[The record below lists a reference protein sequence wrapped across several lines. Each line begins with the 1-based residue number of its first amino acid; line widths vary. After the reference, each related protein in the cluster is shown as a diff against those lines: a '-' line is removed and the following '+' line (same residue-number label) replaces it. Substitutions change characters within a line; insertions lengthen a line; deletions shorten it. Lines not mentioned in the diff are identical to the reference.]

1 MNTDQRIKLN
11 MCLTVRN
18 TVTQNEVVANS
29 IPKFMEQYL
38 IMQNTTNEIQEI
50 GKLQGADK
58 TGIAS
63 DKNKLKQSLIS
74 LAAKNSRKIAALAKF
89 INSDTLLKEVRYN
102 EAQLERLAETTLIER
117 AMTIYSNAEAN
128 IDKLAEHGITP
139 DTQKVFMDTITALN
153 TVLKTPRSNIAE
165 KKKSTERLTVL
176 FQIVDKALEM
186 MDFAVGIVKDE
197 QVDFYNVYKTSRK
210 LVDTNTGNIALKATA
225 TELTSGEPL
234 HGAIFTFVHEADKYA
249 GSTGNGEITKKTT
262 KKGNFHIKN
271 MRAGTYDVVISKPGY
286 KDKSVTVSITVGERS
301 DLNVELEKA

>member
-18 TVTQNEVVANS
+18 TVTQNEAVANS

-102 EAQLERLAETTLIER
+102 ERNLKDWAETTLIER

-128 IDKLAEHGITP
+128 IDKLAEHGVTP
-139 DTQKVFMDTITALN
+139 DCIFRNQL
-153 TVLKTPRSNIAE
+153 TPC
-165 KKKSTERLTVL
+165 
-176 FQIVDKALEM
+176 
-186 MDFAVGIVKDE
+186 
-197 QVDFYNVYKTSRK
+197 
-210 LVDTNTGNIALKATA
+210 
-225 TELTSGEPL
+225 
-234 HGAIFTFVHEADKYA
+234 
-249 GSTGNGEITKKTT
+249 
-262 KKGNFHIKN
+262 
-271 MRAGTYDVVISKPGY
+271 
-286 KDKSVTVSITVGERS
+286 
-301 DLNVELEKA
+301 